1 VLHTA
6 GINTHVI
13 ADQFFPEAMAGG
25 VVVLEL
31 FGGMCAGL
39 EMLLRNGVKVLKY
52 LYCDKNDTVRRVAA
66 HRLHQL
72 SAQYPA
78 LLSPESFYY
87 AFTAFPAQDVWRI
100 STTELIHA
108 GVLNGDQWMIVAG
121 WECQDLSPAGSGKGI
136 FGDHSSTFFAMR
148 HVIGAVQQLQPH
160 KPPAYFIENTYM
172 AFDFG
177 KVVRT
182 MPQNIDVICNSIG
195 HPVACDAAQFDSY
208 AHRMRH
214 YWTNLAHT
222 EHLQMLLKHVHRSPG
237 LLVSDVVLPGRI
249 CLPVETADRKPFY
262 KCNVKGAARS
272 AFPTFVAFQG
282 SRAFVANAPGAVYD
296 GDTRRWTEPCPDE
309 REVSMGYDRGCTRV
323 DDCAGQPCVT
333 EKVRHEVTGRAMD
346 QNAVSGLMAMCVALF
361 RCQQQ
366 VKEPP
371 LPAAQSVSLPS
382 DPRCM
387 ASQVHHASC
396 CFVHTLPDGAD
407 YCWGQDFSGTTVSD
421 ASPAS
426 YNDTLMCMAV
436 AEEQVLCATHRRD
449 VWCDP
454 ALLTFVQKGVVTDG
468 MSTAQLYRLQ
478 QRARMYQCRVFDHDD
493 GQTCV
498 IYRVMSD
505 GTTRVVPPPDLRVGI
520 IKQMHE
526 KCGHF
531 GEKRTVHL
539 VLSHYWW
546 YGLYTEVCKF
556 VKECELCRR
565 VNLSFNARSPELQ
578 PLPIMGM
585 FYRWGV
591 DLCGPFLTSTLGNKY
606 VMVCTEYFSKH
617 VELICI
623 PDKTPVQTA
632 NAFLSHVLSRFGAC
646 AEVVSDQGS
655 EWKSE
660 FDALLESCY
669 IDHRVAA
676 PQHPECNGLTERVV
690 QTLKNAL
697 RKYCEDKRNVYA
709 WDAGVYWIAL
719 GYRCSPQASTKM
731 SPYQLLYARRPTVPP
746 AIVQRLQDSE
756 IDFDCIEIAGGP
768 GIAGRCTA
776 G

>member
-1 VLHTA
+1 VDNEGNEHLCACISRSLNKHEKNYCSFKGELLACVWACQTLRHYLHGQQFTVVTDHQPLMWLVSNKDLVGQYARWAMIMSEFDLTIIHRKGSNHVNADVLSRMPRESDADATGARLDVEVKPSSSFVELGSASQLEPPAEAIVAVITACSSLLPLCHLSSWMAVQPLDVHVSVGMGVTASCMYASRDVASTLQESPASDAHVLQCAAAAAHSQQLLHYTQSVMPTSALWDIPDHASLLSGNTGSLAEGRGVAEPCANSVVGEQRISSLRARALGWLDAAACELSSCVVDQSKYQLWRPACVVTKRDKHFAAKHDQHGVLHTA

-148 HVIGAVQQLQPH
+148 HIIGAVQQLQPH

-237 LLVSDVVLPGRI
+237 LLVSDVLLPGRI

-272 AFPTFVAFQG
+272 AFPTFVAFQS
-282 SRAFVANAPGAVYD
+282 SRAFVANGPGAVYD

-309 REVSMGYDRGCTRV
+309 REVSMGYDRGCT
-323 DDCAGQPCVT
+323 
-333 EKVRHEVTGRAMD
+333 KVA
-346 QNAVSGLMAMCVALF
+346 
-361 RCQQQ
+361 
-366 VKEPP
+366 
-371 LPAAQSVSLPS
+371 
-382 DPRCM
+382 
-387 ASQVHHASC
+387 
-396 CFVHTLPDGAD
+396 
-407 YCWGQDFSGTTVSD
+407 
-421 ASPAS
+421 
-426 YNDTLMCMAV
+426 
-436 AEEQVLCATHRRD
+436 
-449 VWCDP
+449 
-454 ALLTFVQKGVVTDG
+454 
-468 MSTAQLYRLQ
+468 
-478 QRARMYQCRVFDHDD
+478 
-493 GQTCV
+493 
-498 IYRVMSD
+498 
-505 GTTRVVPPPDLRVGI
+505 
-520 IKQMHE
+520 
-526 KCGHF
+526 
-531 GEKRTVHL
+531 HL
-539 VLSHYWW
+539 WV
-546 YGLYTEVCKF
+546 
-556 VKECELCRR
+556 
-565 VNLSFNARSPELQ
+565 
-578 PLPIMGM
+578 
-585 FYRWGV
+585 
-591 DLCGPFLTSTLGNKY
+591 
-606 VMVCTEYFSKH
+606 
-617 VELICI
+617 
-623 PDKTPVQTA
+623 
-632 NAFLSHVLSRFGAC
+632 SHVL
-646 AEVVSDQGS
+646 
-655 EWKSE
+655 
-660 FDALLESCY
+660 
-669 IDHRVAA
+669 
-676 PQHPECNGLTERVV
+676 
-690 QTLKNAL
+690 L
-697 RKYCEDKRNVYA
+697 RRSGMKLQ
-709 WDAGVYWIAL
+709 AGPWIKTQCLA
-719 GYRCSPQASTKM
+719 
-731 SPYQLLYARRPTVPP
+731 
-746 AIVQRLQDSE
+746 
-756 IDFDCIEIAGGP
+756 
-768 GIAGRCTA
+768 
-776 G
+776 